1 MKVLNFG
8 SMNVDHVYQ
17 MDHIILA
24 GETESSGELADHCG
38 GKGLNQSIALSR
50 AGVPVIHAGLVGKGG
65 DMLLAAFE
73 REGVDT
79 SLLRRVDVETGHT
92 VIQVDKNGQNSIIL
106 FGGSNRA
113 VTREYVEEVL
123 SQFGEGDLILL
134 QNELNELS
142 TMIDLAYEKKMQI
155 VLNPSPFDERLSDV
169 DLAKVSLFLINEIEG
184 EQLTGEKEP
193 RAALAKIRELYPNAK
208 VVLTQGSAG
217 AYYMEGDTV
226 IFQEAEKVQAV
237 DTTAAGDTF
246 TGYFIASMLRGM
258 EPAEGLALATKAA
271 AVTVTR
277 KGAADSIPRIDELE
291 V

>member
-50 AGVPVIHAGLVGKGG
+50 AGVPVMHAGLVGKGG
-65 DMLLAAFE
+65 DMLIAAFE

-113 VTREYVEEVL
+113 VTKEYVEEVL
-123 SQFGEGDLILL
+123 SRFGEGDLILL
-134 QNELNELS
+134 QNELNELA

-155 VLNPSPFDERLSDV
+155 VLNPSPFDERLSGV
-169 DLAKVSLFLINEIEG
+169 DLSKVSLFLINEIEG

-217 AYYMEGDTV
+217 AYYMEGETV
-226 IFQEAEKVQAV
+226 FFKEAEKVQAV